1 MKKIIGI
8 IVCMMLGLSGI
19 FFFLA
24 AREEMKR
31 IVLKKER
38 EMIAKKMQENYD
50 EVVKLFNSSKK
61 PKMVKF

>member
-8 IVCMMLGLSGI
+8 IVCMMLGLSGV

-24 AREEMKR
+24 VREEMKR
-31 IVLKKER
+31 KILKKER

-50 EVVKLFNSSKK
+50 EMVKLFNSSKK
-61 PKMVKF
+61 TKMVKF